1 MPNCDLQILS
11 VSLPRT
17 RPSPPNPNSVV
28 LGTVVRLSPH
38 QATIAISVVDGV
50 PLPAGEEFTG
60 EDTSAGASFFSF
72 LKRVNH

>member
-1 MPNCDLQILS
+1 MFDLQILA

-60 EDTSAGASFFSF
+60 DDTNDGFTFFVF
-72 LKRVNH
+72 LWTVNR